1 MKKSIIMAMMIT
13 LICCI
18 LWGCGKSEA
27 VKNVEVLID
36 GIGEVTVDS
45 EENIKKAE
53 DAYGA
58 LSDKEKEQVENADQ
72 LPIKRK
78 ALEECIAKEEEEKK
92 KAELAPYVGKWQ
104 QLYAEVLENEY
115 EYKKND
121 WLGTPFRTKKIE
133 IKESDKHAKVK
144 EDGLHLTI
152 DRIEW
157 TFNLIEDHGITKL
170 VSGLGVFVR
179 PEDYEN
185 AKEKMF
191 VHVILDEDNIEN
203 YIGEPELIGEYTYYN
218 EWGDEKGTTDLYVLK
233 SPVYDDEDLIM
244 LTNKDVRY
252 EIYFKDNTDPL
263 TVHEPYPLL
272 WNWYGE
278 PRFEKYGRAEGEIW
292 YVRKEYVDNISEKT
306 SKNRMITFTDGFSA
320 VFEVPDTSNTDFSVT
335 DFEF

>member
-1 MKKSIIMAMMIT
+1 MKKIIIITMLIT
-13 LICCI
+13 LMCGVFS
-18 LWGCGKSEA
+18 GCGKSEA

-53 DAYGA
+53 DAYAA

-72 LPIKRK
+72 LPEKRK
-78 ALEECIAKEEEEKK
+78 ALEECIAKAEEEQK
-92 KAELAPYVGKWQ
+92 KAELAPYVGKWKP
-104 QLYAEVLENEY
+104 LYKEVLENEY
-115 EYKKND
+115 KYKKND
-121 WLGTPFRTKKIE
+121 KQGTPFQTENIE
-133 IKESDKHAKVK
+133 IKELDEHAKVK
-144 EDGLHLTI
+144 EDGLHLTVN
-152 DRIEW
+152 RTEW

-170 VSGLGVFVR
+170 VSGLGAFVR
-179 PEDYEN
+179 PEDYDS

-191 VHVILDEDNIEN
+191 VHVSLDEDNVEN
-203 YIGEPELIGEYTYYN
+203 YIGEPELIGKYTYYN
-218 EWGDEKGTTDLYVLK
+218 EWGDEKGTTDLYVLS
-233 SPVYDDEDLIM
+233 SPAYDDEDLIM
-244 LTNKDVRY
+244 LTYKDVKY
-252 EIYFKDNTDPL
+252 EMYFKNSTEPL
-263 TVHEPYPLL
+263 TAHEPYPLL

-306 SKNRMITFTDGFSA
+306 SENRTITFTDGFSA